1 MPAALKGAAGFFH
14 RGLVYQLRLTPV
26 SMVPNTSTPLAL
38 PELLEELGMVPEQAL
53 SAIAATVAAR
63 VSHLRIVHLLARKQR
78 GPCFMVAL
86 GGCPLV
92 SGGYA

>member
-1 MPAALKGAAGFFH
+1 MHL
-14 RGLVYQLRLTPV
+14 GLVYQVRVTPV

-63 VSHLRIVHLLARKQR
+63 VSHLRIVHSLPASSA
-78 GPCFMVAL
+78 GHA
-86 GGCPLV
+86 
-92 SGGYA
+92 SW